1 MWTSCS
7 SFVCVCVG
15 VRACTRKPACR
26 GQRTLV
32 ELVVSC
38 LSFGSLGTELRLGCE
53 HLHLQSHHFCPA
65 YCLPNIPR
73 ELELG
78 NNFHSSH
85 HQHNHLTDKG
95 SQRNRPASVSLKRL
109 LVPKSKLMGARV
121 TSDYTSVSFPLGLRT
136 LKPFLIFKLHFIILY
151 MCRLYVGTHMTQ
163 STCLCSYEEV
173 RRQTARVGPF
183 LPCVDSKDWTQ
194 IPRLICKR
202 P

>member
-1 MWTSCS
+1 MAT
-7 SFVCVCVG
+7 CV
-15 VRACTRKPACR
+15 PWHACR

-109 LVPKSKLMGARV
+109 LVPKSKLTTLLGHCYHGVVADQAGHKGQGTGSQVFDDCRHECP
-121 TSDYTSVSFPLGLRT
+121 SQSLFKCFPGWSV
-136 LKPFLIFKLHFIILY
+136 
-151 MCRLYVGTHMTQ
+151 
-163 STCLCSYEEV
+163 LCFV
-173 RRQTARVGPF
+173 AM
-183 LPCVDSKDWTQ
+183 
-194 IPRLICKR
+194 
-202 P
+202 